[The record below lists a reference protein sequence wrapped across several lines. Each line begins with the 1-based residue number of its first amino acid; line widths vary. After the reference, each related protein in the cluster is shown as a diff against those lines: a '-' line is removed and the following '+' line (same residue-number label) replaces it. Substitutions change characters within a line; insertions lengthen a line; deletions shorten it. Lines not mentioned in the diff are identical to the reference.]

1 MPILTPST
9 STTRLHIGWTAW
21 KIDQFGMT
29 LHDVGLHTSSL
40 VKHKQLLWTTV
51 SSLHWFAKWPL
62 ELNTIVCSRTS
73 RRWLL
78 QILPLEQVIF
88 ETHLRHDDVALR
100 KVDRTN
106 RDLNRQ
112 TLFLKETDTQ
122 YKFEWY
128 LKWNLTLTVDTQL
141 CWLYTRLEMYC

>member
-1 MPILTPST
+1 
-9 STTRLHIGWTAW
+9 
-21 KIDQFGMT
+21 
-29 LHDVGLHTSSL
+29 
-40 VKHKQLLWTTV
+40 
-51 SSLHWFAKWPL
+51 
-62 ELNTIVCSRTS
+62 
-73 RRWLL
+73 L

-128 LKWNLTLTVDTQL
+128 LK
-141 CWLYTRLEMYC
+141 